1 MLRVEQ
7 LKKEVKKRKIL
18 HGVSFSV
25 GENEILGLT
34 GPKGAGKTTLIK
46 ILAGL
51 LEPTDGSVF
60 VDEEKVTLHSVSY
73 KRSVGYMPENFLMYA
88 NLKVGEY
95 MDFYSSLYEMSK
107 KEAHKRKDELLCM
120 MKLKEKEDDDIES
133 LTKGMRK
140 KLSLARCLIH
150 DPTILL
156 LDEPT
161 AGIDFADRY
170 EMLNLIGQIAN
181 MGKHVIVTS
190 PIMSELS
197 GLCSSL
203 SIIHEGKIL
212 LSGTVEQ
219 IQSQIRLEQPIK
231 IKVLSE
237 EDIPLAAD
245 ILKKNAMT
253 ERISMKKREIQVIFG
268 GNPQEEQKL
277 LTQLTS
283 NGVKIQSFVR
293 EEGNL
298 ENLFLELMKENDD
311 AF

>member
-1 MLRVEQ
+1 
-7 LKKEVKKRKIL
+7 
-18 HGVSFSV
+18 
-25 GENEILGLT
+25 
-34 GPKGAGKTTLIK
+34 
-46 ILAGL
+46 
-51 LEPTDGSVF
+51 
-60 VDEEKVTLHSVSY
+60 
-73 KRSVGYMPENFLMYA
+73 
-88 NLKVGEY
+88 

-107 KEAHKRKDELLCM
+107 KEARNRKDELLCM